1 MLRGS
6 MLWQTKHRRFD
17 LSSRGVVMGI
27 LNLTLDSFSDGGRFF
42 NPDAAVAHALEM
54 EAAGA
59 EIIDIG
65 GESTRPGSH
74 PVPLEEELRR
84 VIPVIERLA
93 GRLQAEISVDTSKAA
108 VARAA
113 LDAGAGII
121 NDITALRG
129 DPEMPRVVAE
139 SGAGV
144 VLMHMQGTPRTMQ
157 TAPHYEDVVAEVRDF
172 FRQSAALAVGSGID
186 PLRIA
191 FDPGPGF
198 GKMVEHNLALLRHL
212 GELSP
217 PEMPG
222 RPMLWAVSR
231 KKFLGKLN
239 HDMALEQRFWPT
251 VALTSL
257 GRELGAAVFRVHD
270 VKANVEA
277 LRMTEAIL
285 NR

>member
-1 MLRGS
+1 
-6 MLWQTKHRRFD
+6 MLWQTKHRLFD

-27 LNLTLDSFSDGGRFF
+27 LNLTLDSFSDGGKFF
-42 NPDAAVAHALEM
+42 SHEAAVAHAFEM

-84 VIPVIERLA
+84 VIPVVEALA
-93 GRLQAEISVDTSKAA
+93 GKLKAEISIDTSKAA

-113 LDAGAGII
+113 LEAGAGII

-129 DPEMPRVVAE
+129 DPEMARVVAK
-139 SGAGV
+139 SGAGI
-144 VLMHMQGTPRTMQ
+144 VLMHMRGTPRTMQ
-157 TAPHYEDVVAEVRDF
+157 QAPEYGDVVTEVRDF
-172 FRQSAALAVGSGID
+172 FRQSAALALGSGID

-198 GKMVEHNLALLRHL
+198 GKLVEHNLALLAHVGAL
-212 GELSP
+212 CP
-217 PEMPG
+217 PELPG
-222 RPMLWAVSR
+222 RPMVWAVSR
-231 KKFLGKLN
+231 KNFLGKLN
-239 HDMALEQRFWPT
+239 RDMALEQRFWPT

-257 GRELGAAVFRVHD
+257 GRELGAAVFRVHE
-270 VKANVEA
+270 VRANVEA

-285 NR
+285 AQ

>member
-1 MLRGS
+1 
-6 MLWQTKHRRFD
+6 MLWQTKNRLFD

-42 NPDAAVAHALEM
+42 NPDAAVEHALRM
-54 EAAGA
+54 EAEGA

-65 GESTRPGSH
+65 GESTRPGAE
-74 PVPLEEELRR
+74 PVSEADELAR

-93 GRLQAEISVDTSKAA
+93 GRLKAVISVDTSKAA

-113 LDAGAGII
+113 VEAGAGII
-121 NDITALRG
+121 NDVTALQG
-129 DPEMPRVVAE
+129 DPAMLQVASQ

-144 VLMHMQGTPRTMQ
+144 ILMHMKGTPPTMQ
-157 TAPHYEDVVAEVRDF
+157 EAPHYDDVVAEVRDF
-172 FRQSAALAVGSGID
+172 FRQNAALALRSGVD

-198 GKMVEHNLALLRHL
+198 GKTVEHNVMLLRHL
-212 GELSP
+212 NALRPS
-217 PEMPG
+217 EMPD
-222 RPMLWAVSR
+222 RPMVWAVSR
-231 KKFLGKLN
+231 KRFLGTLID
-239 HDMALEQRFWPT
+239 DMALEQRFWPT

-257 GRELGAAVFRVHD
+257 GRELGASVFRVHN

>member
-1 MLRGS
+1 
-6 MLWQTKHRRFD
+6 MLWQTKNRLFD
-17 LSSRGVVMGI
+17 FTSRGVVMGV

-42 NPDAAVAHALEM
+42 DPELAVAHALQM
-54 EAAGA
+54 EAEGA

-65 GESTRPGSH
+65 GESTRPGAE
-74 PVPLEEELRR
+74 PVSEAEELAR
-84 VIPVIERLA
+84 VVPVIERLA
-93 GRLQAEISVDTSKAA
+93 GRLQAVISIDTSKAA

-113 LDAGAGII
+113 LAAGAGIL
-121 NDITALRG
+121 NDVTALRG
-129 DPEMPRVVAE
+129 DPEMPRVAAE

-144 VLMHMQGTPRTMQ
+144 ILMHMQGTPRTMQ
-157 TAPHYEDVVAEVRDF
+157 AAPHYEDVVAEVRDF
-172 FRQSAALAVGSGID
+172 FRQSAALALRWGID

-198 GKMVEHNLALLRHL
+198 GKTVEHNVMLLRHL
-212 GELSP
+212 EALRP
-217 PEMPG
+217 AEMPD
-222 RPMLWAVSR
+222 RPLVWAVSR
-231 KKFLGKLN
+231 KSFLGTLLD
-239 HDMALEQRFWPT
+239 DMALEQRFWPT

-285 NR
+285 HHA